1 MIVKITCLAIVVLV
15 ATSIHQTE
23 AKPGLS
29 KKKLAL
35 KAIPAIAAHAVV
47 GAEVK
52 AKAGIAA
59 VKTAAAVSI
68 NYKNDTVIH
77 CSMFDR
83 FLNFVPFHSKIDQ
96 SVESRSLE
104 CHHCSHSCRQ
114 DDSGIRSDR
123 QSNYWPGSRP

>member
-23 AKPGLS
+23 AKPGLI
-29 KKKLAL
+29 KKKLAI

-68 NYKNDTVIH
+68 RTTSSYIVQ
-77 CSMFDR
+77 C
-83 FLNFVPFHSKIDQ
+83 FVVF
-96 SVESRSLE
+96 
-104 CHHCSHSCRQ
+104 
-114 DDSGIRSDR
+114 
-123 QSNYWPGSRP
+123 